1 MSRRRSFDHW
11 WHGMRKVTDR
21 TQRKKNLDR
30 WLYFATKTV
39 AFGGNQ
45 DEQMVVYTIQNRYS
59 KSKWEIPKYQAKRVY
74 QIVSKK
80 QQKYK
85 DKKDSVRKLNKT
97 VKVTRIIAR
106 GKRRVQTESTP
117 GDQNPL

>member
-1 MSRRRSFDHW
+1 MSNRRSFDHW
-11 WHGMRKVTDR
+11 WHGMRKVKDR
-21 TQRKKNLDR
+21 TQRKKNLDK

-45 DEQMVVYTIQNRYS
+45 DEQAVVYTIQNRYS
-59 KSKWEIPKYQAKRVY
+59 KSEWEIPRYQAKRVY

-85 DKKDSVRKLNKT
+85 DKKANTKKLNRT
-97 VKVTRIIAR
+97 TMVTRTMVG
-106 GKRRVQTESTP
+106 GKRRVQKESTP